1 MSQTIVPIARSGK
14 RDRNSPM
21 TGLARQL
28 LTARLGR
35 LLEGQLTLHVQGERL
50 QFGQPS
56 NDLPPVEITVLSSDF
71 WGAVAFGGS
80 VGAAESYINGEWTVT
95 DLTGLIRLMVRNA
108 SVLEDL
114 EGGLA
119 RLAEP
124 VRRVLHWLNRNDLT
138 GSRKNIA
145 AHYDL
150 GNAFFERMLDPTM
163 AYSSAIYPSETA
175 TLHEA
180 QIHKFDTICRKLALR
195 PDDRLL
201 EIGTGWGGLA
211 MHAARHYGAKVTTTT
226 ISREQHDY
234 AREAI
239 AKAGLSDRIT
249 LLFEDYRALT
259 GQYDKLVSIEMIEA
273 VGHHYLDT
281 YLKTCSDR
289 LSPHGMM
296 LLQAITLQDQSYK
309 AALRQVD
316 FIQRYVFPGSFIP
329 SVSAITTSL
338 AASTDMKVFHLEDF
352 GPHYARTLAAWR
364 NNVFADPQA
373 IRTLGYSDEF
383 LRLWEF
389 YLCYCEGGFLERH
402 IGDVHMLLT
411 KPRCT
416 REPLLVTV

>member
-1 MSQTIVPIARSGK
+1 MSPTIVPTTRRGTIN
-14 RDRNSPM
+14 RNPPL
-21 TGLARQL
+21 TGFARQM

-35 LLEGQLTLHVQGERL
+35 LKEGSLTIVTPDEKLH
-50 QFGQPS
+50 FGHAC
-56 NDLPPVEITVLSSDF
+56 NDIEPIEITLNSAGF

-80 VGAAESYINGEWTVT
+80 VGAAESYIYGEWTVN

-108 SVLEDL
+108 AVLDDL

-119 RLAEP
+119 RFAEP
-124 VRRVLHWLNRNDLT
+124 IRRLLHWLNRNDLS

-150 GNAFFERMLDPTM
+150 GNAFFERMLDPSM
-163 AYSSAIYPSETA
+163 AYSSAIYPSTRA
-175 TLHEA
+175 TLAEA
-180 QIHKFDTICRKLALR
+180 QVHKFDTICRKLHLEK
-195 PDDRLL
+195 DDQLL

-211 MHAARHYGAKVTTTT
+211 MHAAQHYGAKVTTTT

-239 AKAGLSDRIT
+239 AKAGLSDRVT
-249 LLFEDYRALT
+249 LLFEDYRDLR
-259 GQYDKLVSIEMIEA
+259 GQFDKLVSIEMIEA
-273 VGHHYLDT
+273 VGHQFLDT

-289 LSPHGMM
+289 LAPHGMM
-296 LLQAITLQDQSYK
+296 LLQAITLQDQSYQ

-329 SVSAITTSL
+329 SISAITASM
-338 AASTDMKVFHLEDF
+338 AAVTDLKVFHLEDI
-352 GPHYARTLAAWR
+352 GPHYARTLAQWR
-364 NNVFADPQA
+364 RNVFADPQA
-373 IRTLGYSDEF
+373 IRSLGYSDEF

-402 IGDVHMLLT
+402 IGDVQMLLT

-416 REPLLVTV
+416 REPLLAIA